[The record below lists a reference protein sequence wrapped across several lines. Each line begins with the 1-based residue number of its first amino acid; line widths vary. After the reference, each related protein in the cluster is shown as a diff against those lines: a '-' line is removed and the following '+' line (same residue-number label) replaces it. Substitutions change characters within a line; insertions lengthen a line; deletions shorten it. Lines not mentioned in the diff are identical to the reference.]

1 MASGRVVVMLM
12 GGVVATPGNDI
23 PSSKV
28 SRNFTVYGAVD
39 GAVHPVLTAFG
50 VENVPR
56 EGEPTGT
63 GSPVV
68 ASTCSQA

>member
-1 MASGRVVVMLM
+1 M
-12 GGVVATPGNDI
+12 

-28 SRNFTVYGAVD
+28 RRNRTVYGAVE

-50 VENVPR
+50 VEKVPR
-56 EGEPTGT
+56 DGSPNGTGT
-63 GSPVV
+63 PA